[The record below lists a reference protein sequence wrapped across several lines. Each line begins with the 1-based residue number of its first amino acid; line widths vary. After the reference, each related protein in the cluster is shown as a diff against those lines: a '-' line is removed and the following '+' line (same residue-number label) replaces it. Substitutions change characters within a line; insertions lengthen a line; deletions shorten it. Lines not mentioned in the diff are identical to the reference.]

1 MIIRKGT
8 KEDIPQ
14 TLELIKELA
23 EYENALDMVSNTI
36 ERLENDGFG
45 NNKVFDLFVA
55 EKNKKII
62 GIALTFFRYSTWK
75 GKVLYL
81 EDLIVNSNHRRKGIG
96 KKLFDEVTKFAR
108 EKSCVGLSLQVL
120 EWNKI
125 GINFYKKYNMK
136 FDDEWVNCY
145 LEFDE
150 K

>member
-14 TLELIKELA
+14 TLKLIKELA
-23 EYENALDMVSNTI
+23 EYENALNMVSNTI

-45 NNKVFDLFVA
+45 QNKVFDLFVA

-81 EDLIVNSNHRRKGIG
+81 EDLIVNS
-96 KKLFDEVTKFAR
+96 
-108 EKSCVGLSLQVL
+108 LSL
-120 EWNKI
+120 I
-125 GINFYKKYNMK
+125 HI
-136 FDDEWVNCY
+136 
-145 LEFDE
+145 
-150 K
+150 

>member
-81 EDLIVNSNHRRKGIG
+81 EDLIVNGKHRRKGIG

-108 EKSCVGLSLQVL
+108 KKSCVGLSLQVV